1 MKKYEK
7 VLLGVHNGEKIYLS
21 PPSWDCGWYWGFGYL
36 GNNNCHYH
44 VDGLKKSETY
54 NFENKVWEYKF
65 FNLYDGFIEH
75 FGDSLMI
82 RKSNLWE
89 FAELFDT
96 FYKLREIAGVYM
108 RGGSHLTTNP
118 CKDLIINED
127 EVKRI
132 NEVILPA
139 IFTEIYRIIELGQ
152 SLDKDIKEVV
162 KLFNEGDT
170 TKTVQYMFDN
180 HLRPEDLKDQ
190 KKISYNDYNVIHKY
204 YHENK
209 NKKGI

>member
-1 MKKYEK
+1 MEYKK
-7 VLLGVHNGEKIYLS
+7 VLLGIHDGEKIYLS

-36 GNNNCHYH
+36 GNKNCHYH
-44 VDGLKKSETY
+44 IDGLKEVETY
-54 NFENKVWEYKF
+54 NLEKKVWEHESY
-65 FNLYDGFIEH
+65 NLYDGLIKH

-82 RKSNLWE
+82 RRSNLWE
-89 FAELFDT
+89 FAELFET
-96 FYKLREIAGVYM
+96 FYKLRDIAEVYN
-108 RGGSHLTTNP
+108 RGGSHYTTNP
-118 CKDLIINED
+118 CKDLIINKD

-139 IFTEIYRIIELGQ
+139 IFENIYRIIELGQ

-162 KLFNEGDT
+162 RLFNEGDT

-180 HLRPEDLKDQ
+180 HITPEDLKDQ